1 MTAGEELTYQS
12 WKQFQQDI
20 DKFQR
25 WSTILFALPLVL
37 YVGVSLIASSTTDD
51 THRYFYSILVILVIG
66 IPVVLGVVM
75 DCRAERLRQIL
86 YKLPIGKAA
95 G

>member
-1 MTAGEELTYQS
+1 MTAGEKLTYRS
-12 WKQFQQDI
+12 RKQFQQDI

-25 WSTILFALPLVL
+25 WSTIFFALPLVL
-37 YVGVSLIASSTTDD
+37 YVGVSLIPSSTTDD
-51 THRYFYSILVILVIG
+51 THRYFYFILVIG
-66 IPVVLGVVM
+66 IPVVLGVEV
-75 DCRAERLRQIL
+75 DYRAERLRQIL